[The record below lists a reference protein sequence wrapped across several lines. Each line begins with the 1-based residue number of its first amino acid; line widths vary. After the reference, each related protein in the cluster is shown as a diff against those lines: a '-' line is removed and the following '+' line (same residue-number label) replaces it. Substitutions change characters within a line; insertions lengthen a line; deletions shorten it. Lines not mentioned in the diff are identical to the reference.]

1 MFAKYWIILFGG
13 TLPASVFSSENF
25 FPKIFS
31 KREAPVVAELSDA
44 LHLKKKINKK
54 NKISVC
60 RPDWTIL
67 KKSLKHSVW
76 IWEVQ
81 SDKYSRIPQKGLE
94 DFYELCLVLWKD
106 GVQRIL
112 DLRLWCFIKP
122 EHKSIRQGV
131 RQLMGDLSPV
141 NTPRNWHDSSK
152 DMLLKIVIKRRERK
166 ILDCQY
172 ACQRRTELIHIIMS
186 YFQFG

>member
-1 MFAKYWIILFGG
+1 MLAKYWIILFGG
-13 TLPASVFSSENF
+13 TLAASVFSSENF
-25 FPKIFS
+25 FPKN
-31 KREAPVVAELSDA
+31 L
-44 LHLKKKINKK
+44 LKKGGPRSSRVVWCAAFEKENKEK

-67 KKSLKHSVW
+67 KKSLKNLVW
-76 IWEVQ
+76 IWEFQ
-81 SDKYSRIPQKGLE
+81 SDKYSSIPQKGLE

-112 DLRLWCFIKP
+112 DSRLWCFIKP